1 MVTQLVKK
9 SYSTAEYLELEAEAE
24 IRHEFIN
31 GEIVEMAG
39 GTTSHNEI
47 VTNLCLLLKPPLR
60 QKRGKVYTENVR
72 LWIPNFNIFTY
83 PDVMVLTGEP
93 IYHGESKTTVTN
105 PVAIIEVLS
114 DSTRDYDL
122 GRKFSFYR
130 SLDSLQEYVLV
141 EPETRSIMLYGQG
154 NNKNWSLDI
163 LETETDMLELQ
174 SIDVEISLPDIYEG
188 VLS

>member
-1 MVTQLVKK
+1 MITQLARK
-9 SYSTAEYLELEAEAE
+9 SYTPAEYLELEAEAE

-31 GEIVEMAG
+31 GEIVAMAG

-72 LWIPNFNIFTY
+72 LWIPNFKIFTY

-93 IYHGESKTTVTN
+93 IYHGDRKTTVTN

-122 GRKFSFYR
+122 GRKFGFYR
-130 SLDSLQEYVLV
+130 SLDTLEEYVLV
-141 EPETRSIMLYGQG
+141 EPETRSIMVYRKG

-163 LETETDMLELQ
+163 LENQTDMLELQ
-174 SIDVEISLPDIYEG
+174 SIDAEISLSDIYEG
-188 VLS
+188 VL

>member
-9 SYSTAEYLELEAEAE
+9 SYSDAEYLELEAEAE

-39 GTTSHNEI
+39 GTTNHNL
-47 VTNLCLLLKPPLR
+47 VTGNIYLALRLALKGKKNL
-60 QKRGKVYTENVR
+60 VYIENVR
-72 LWIPNFNIFTY
+72 LHIPKFNIFTY
-83 PDVMVLTGEP
+83 PDVMVMAMEP
-93 IYHGESKTTVTN
+93 IYYSQSKTTVTN
-105 PVAIIEVLS
+105 PVTIIEVLS

-141 EPETRSIMLYGQG
+141 EPETKSIMLYRKG

-163 LETETDMLELQ
+163 LESQTDILELK
-174 SIDVEISLPDIYEG
+174 SIDIEISLVD
-188 VLS
+188 S